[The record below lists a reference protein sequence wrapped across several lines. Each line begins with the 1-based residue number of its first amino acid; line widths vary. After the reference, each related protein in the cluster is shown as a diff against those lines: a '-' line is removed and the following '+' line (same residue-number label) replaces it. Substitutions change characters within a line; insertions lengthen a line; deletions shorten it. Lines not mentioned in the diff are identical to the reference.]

1 MTIKT
6 GHFVK
11 GQDGYVYRLVGV
23 RLDAVNPTLKL
34 DKVDPKVAKKVTE
47 PLQAKEFEPGS
58 AVRIV
63 TPDAEG
69 ILIRPGDVSGFDK
82 DKDTP

>member
-1 MTIKT
+1 MAIKT

-23 RLDAVNPTLKL
+23 GLEDVNPTLKL
-34 DKVDPKVAKKVTE
+34 DKVDPKVAKKVQE
-47 PLQAKEFEPGS
+47 RLRPSDVAPGS

-69 ILIRPGDVSGFDK
+69 IFIRPSDESGFDK
-82 DKDTP
+82 DKDSP